1 MASQNHGGEIPFSNS
16 HQHGVSA
23 TTDAAVLS
31 PAPPLAVV
39 QASFPLNNSAAEEK
53 TKIES
58 QMMTSAPPLNSEDS
72 NNNGTNTSGVA
83 APVLSE
89 NGRKTESNN
98 TNGAAKEHSSTT
110 TALKDPL
117 QPPPPAASSPP
128 VEAAS
133 KEGNSSSSMMLKQAA
148 SGTAP
153 SVSFDQWV
161 CEGCT
166 FLNPN
171 RKRKCEM
178 CQANNP
184 VSTTKTFT
192 EDATSTGTPPPPPP
206 QPADVAAATAKNAS
220 AATLKD
226 PPASS
231 PRQQPHSSNTT
242 TASGLLPTRAL
253 GKRPSPWREPRIQLP
268 PPAKEVQV
276 QHHSPAQQQEKRAR
290 RRSARRAQRR
300 YRRLFQDSVT
310 VQIPLTVTA
319 DLGVA
324 VQRTREKRVTG
335 LYEQFPALKRSG
347 DDDDDAD
354 PQEDDGPGASLL
366 DKKLKGEATTTVD
379 EDGKKKKKLQKLKHV
394 PQRDEYASVLDYLEA
409 KYVQGVVVDDGASA
423 GGETGDN
430 DDDDEGQGSV
440 YSETSFLDDT
450 GLQRTV
456 AEQVLGHTTTT
467 KLERQDDDAFFVN
480 VGDLEVEENEMTLQ
494 TYDPLEDT
502 KGDKSKKPR
511 KRKKATPGD
520 ATKVSKDA
528 KGKTNGKAANK
539 KSTTAAAAASTSE
552 PPKKK
557 KAKTS
562 KDGKESKPAP
572 PTGKKTKTKDVAILK
587 LQKTSE
593 TRQAKVDRLYAKLV
607 QLIQSATEEALPRKA
622 KPEKTRVTI
631 TCPMDKNPGDAI
643 TFVNPHMNQKLK
655 CNVPKNIRPG
665 GSFKVTVPKP
675 AEEIDPDKDY
685 NRLGRKF
692 YDTLETY
699 ARTYD
704 EWCDTE
710 GEYRKATGDK
720 DFNAH
725 FSKRNK
731 FDKLTTEFPN
741 QDLKTVVDKAYLQKI
756 LRRARQNKHKRKQQQ
771 QQQAKPE
778 HGSTG
783 GAGSGGGSEEEDEN
797 NSEEEEEENAPQE
810 PAAKKVK
817 MEVKVEGKKAKPK
830 KMALVPHM
838 TLEFITKQFDPD
850 DFNT

>member
-1 MASQNHGGEIPFSNS
+1 
-16 HQHGVSA
+16 
-23 TTDAAVLS
+23 
-31 PAPPLAVV
+31 
-39 QASFPLNNSAAEEK
+39 
-53 TKIES
+53 
-58 QMMTSAPPLNSEDS
+58 
-72 NNNGTNTSGVA
+72 
-83 APVLSE
+83 
-89 NGRKTESNN
+89 
-98 TNGAAKEHSSTT
+98 
-110 TALKDPL
+110 
-117 QPPPPAASSPP
+117 
-128 VEAAS
+128 
-133 KEGNSSSSMMLKQAA
+133 
-148 SGTAP
+148 
-153 SVSFDQWV
+153 
-161 CEGCT
+161 
-166 FLNPN
+166 
-171 RKRKCEM
+171 
-178 CQANNP
+178 
-184 VSTTKTFT
+184 
-192 EDATSTGTPPPPPP
+192 
-206 QPADVAAATAKNAS
+206 
-220 AATLKD
+220 
-226 PPASS
+226 
-231 PRQQPHSSNTT
+231 
-242 TASGLLPTRAL
+242 
-253 GKRPSPWREPRIQLP
+253 
-268 PPAKEVQV
+268 V
-276 QHHSPAQQQEKRAR
+276 QHHSPSSSAPQSEKRAR
-290 RRSARRAQRR
+290 RRVARRAQRR
-300 YRRLFQDSVT
+300 YRRLFSDSIT
-310 VQIPLTVTA
+310 VQIPLQVTA

-335 LYEQFPALKRSG
+335 LYEQFPSLKQSG
-347 DDDDDAD
+347 DDGDAD
-354 PQEDDGPGASLL
+354 HEHENDGPGASLL
-366 DKKLKGEATTTVD
+366 DKKLKGEATTVD

-394 PQRDEYASVLDYLEA
+394 PQRNEYASVLDYLEA

-423 GGETGDN
+423 GGEIGDNDN

-467 KLERQDDDAFFVN
+467 KLELQDDDAFFVN
-480 VGDLEVEENEMTLQ
+480 VGDLEVEENEMTQQ

-502 KGDKSKKPR
+502 KGDKNKKPR
-511 KRKKATPGD
+511 KRKKATPSD

-528 KGKTNGKAANK
+528 KGKTNGKTANK

-552 PPKKK
+552 TPKKKK

-572 PTGKKTKTKDVAILK
+572 PTEKKTKTKDVAILK

-607 QLIQSATEEALPRKA
+607 QLIQNATEEALPRKA

-655 CNVPKNIRPG
+655 CNVPQNIRPG

-756 LRRARQNKHKRKQQQ
+756 LRRARQNKHKRKQH

-778 HGSTG
+778 PGSTG
-783 GAGSGGGSEEEDEN
+783 GAGSGGSEEEDDEN
-797 NSEEEEEENAPQE
+797 NEEEEEEESAPQE
-810 PAAKKVK
+810 PSAKKIK